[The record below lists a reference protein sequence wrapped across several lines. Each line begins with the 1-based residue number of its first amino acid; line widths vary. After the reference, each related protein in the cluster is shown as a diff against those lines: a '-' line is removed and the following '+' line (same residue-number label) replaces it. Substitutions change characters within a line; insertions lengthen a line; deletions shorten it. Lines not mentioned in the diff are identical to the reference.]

1 MKKHSMLLIGLALSG
16 MIALPLKARE
26 NKKVDFTNET
36 YATQSKS
43 FSPDLGNWHIDKDG
57 TKLVYAV
64 DGRKRGPEFPI
75 SIFKGLENF
84 KGGSI
89 ETSFKAISGNED
101 QAAGV
106 AFNVKSPNDYL
117 VVRANALENNL
128 ILFKVEKGRRSS
140 LHGVNNVPT
149 STGQWHILKVTVSG
163 NKIEGYLDGKKYLD
177 YAYKGNIDG
186 TIGLWS
192 KADSYVF
199 FDNFTVA
206 AQ

>member
-1 MKKHSMLLIGLALSG
+1 MKKYLVLLIGLALSG
-16 MIALPLKARE
+16 MIALPLKAQE

-36 YATQSKS
+36 YGTPSKS

-75 SIFKGLENF
+75 SIFKGLESF

-101 QAAGV
+101 QAAGI
-106 AFNVKSPNDYL
+106 AFNVKSPHDYL

-128 ILFKVEKGRRSS
+128 ILFKVEKGKRSS
-140 LHGVNNVPT
+140 LHGVKDVPT
-149 STGQWHILKVTVSG
+149 ATGQWHTLKVTVNGS
-163 NKIEGYLDGKKYLD
+163 KIEGYLDGKKYLD
-177 YAYKGNIDG
+177 YEYKGNIDEK
-186 TIGLWS
+186 IGLWS

-199 FDNFTVA
+199 FDKFAVTV
-206 AQ
+206 Q